1 LIVPRTVE
9 HATHRALIDCGVELA
24 KEFGMYGYTVEQL
37 LTKSGISKGSLYHH
51 FEDFVDLVECVQV
64 RIFTEYVEIDI
75 AAIQRALD
83 AATDRQKFFEL
94 ISLITRTAV
103 QPQRT
108 ESRLQR
114 ARIISATEGRERFAA
129 RIGEEQKLLNDQMTQ
144 VISVG
149 QERGWIVP
157 YLDAHAL
164 AIFVQ
169 GYAFGL
175 LLNDVAAEKI
185 VSEDWVAVIEMIM
198 GNALLVD

>member
-1 LIVPRTVE
+1 MPRTVE

-185 VSEDWVAVIEMIM
+185 VSEDWVAVIDLVIA
-198 GNALLVD
+198 NLLISA

>member
-1 LIVPRTVE
+1 MPRTVE

-64 RIFTEYVEIDI
+64 RIFTEYVELDI

-108 ESRLQR
+108 VSRLQR

>member
-1 LIVPRTVE
+1 MPRTVE

>member
-1 LIVPRTVE
+1 MSKNGE
-9 HATHRALIDCGVELA
+9 HATHRALIDCGVDLA
-24 KEFGMYGYTVEQL
+24 REFGMYGFTVEQL

-64 RIFTEYVEIDI
+64 RLFAEYVAFDI
-75 AAIQRALD
+75 TAIKAALE
-83 AATDRQKFFEL
+83 AATDREKFFEL

-108 ESRLQR
+108 VGRLQR

-129 RIGEEQKLLNDQMTQ
+129 RIGDEQKLLNDQMTQ
-144 VISVG
+144 LISVG
-149 QERGWIVP
+149 QERGWVAP
-157 YLDAHAL
+157 HLDAHAL

-185 VSEDWVAVIEMIM
+185 VSEDWVAVIDMIM